1 MTFYE
6 TININKLSAL
16 CRSMMKKAEMDITQ
30 WTKNIQS
37 VASTHIGN
45 QRNVVKAIAGLKE
58 LADLEKHIGGY
69 EF

>member
-1 MTFYE
+1 
-6 TININKLSAL
+6 
-16 CRSMMKKAEMDITQ
+16 MMKKAEMDITQ